1 MNSICYMPRACF
13 AANVQDNIILHR
25 TFFMHR
31 ISLEGAQNRT
41 GSPTAAIFSTRA
53 VYILGACG
61 MIRAWRNVMSQD
73 FKWTLVVLGACA
85 AAVALAMYFNGTL

>member
-1 MNSICYMPRACF
+1 M
-13 AANVQDNIILHR
+13 HR
-25 TFFMHR
+25 T
-31 ISLEGAQNRT
+31 SLEGAQNRT
-41 GSPTAAIFSTRA
+41 GSPAAAIFSARA
-53 VYILGACG
+53 VYILGTCG